1 MMKTVHDM
9 VQAAKTEI
17 REVPLDKSEDAI
29 KQADLLIDVREADE
43 FHAGHIPGAVNI
55 PRGILEFKLT
65 NDPAL
70 EDRGL
75 NMVIYCKN
83 SGRSALS
90 AKAMKEMGY
99 IHVQSIS
106 GGIDAWMEAGKPVVK
121 PELPDFD

>member
-1 MMKTVHDM
+1 MKTAHDM
-9 VQAAKTEI
+9 VEAARAEI
-17 REVPLDKSEDAI
+17 REIPLSQADQAI
-29 KQADLLIDVREADE
+29 QKADLLIDVREADE
-43 FHAGHIPGAVNI
+43 FHAGHIPGAINI

-65 NDPAL
+65 NDPSL

-75 NMVIYCKN
+75 NLVIYCKN

-99 IHVQSIS
+99 IHVQSIA
-106 GGIDAWMEAGKPVVK
+106 GGIEAWEAEKKPLVI

>member
-1 MMKTVHDM
+1 MKNVHDM
-9 VQAAKTEI
+9 VEAAKTQI
-17 REVPLDKSEDAI
+17 REIPLEQSEDAI

-43 FHAGHIPGAVNI
+43 FHAGHIPGALNI

-75 NMVIYCKN
+75 NIVIYCKN

-99 IHVQSIS
+99 MHVQSIA
-106 GGIDAWMEAGKPVVK
+106 GGIEAWQEANKPVIT
-121 PELPDFD
+121 PELPDFG

>member
-1 MMKTVHDM
+1 MKTVHDM
-9 VQAAKTEI
+9 VQAAKAEI
-17 REVPLDKSEDAI
+17 REVPLENSEEAI
-29 KQADLLIDVREADE
+29 EQADMLIDVREADE

-106 GGIDAWMEAGKPVVK
+106 GGIDAWQEAGKPVVK

>member
-1 MMKTVHDM
+1 MKTVHDM

>member
-1 MMKTVHDM
+1 MKNVHDM
-9 VQAAKTEI
+9 VQAAKAEI
-17 REVPLDKSEDAI
+17 REVPLEKSEDAI
-29 KQADLLIDVREADE
+29 KQADMLIDVREADE
-43 FHAGHIPGAVNI
+43 YHAGHIPGAVNI

-106 GGIDAWMEAGKPVVK
+106 GGIEAWQEAGKPVVK

>member
-1 MMKTVHDM
+1 MKTVHDM
-9 VQAAKTEI
+9 VQAAKAEI
-17 REVPLDKSEDAI
+17 MEVPLEKSEEAI
-29 KQADLLIDVREADE
+29 KQADMLIDVREADE
-43 FHAGHIPGAVNI
+43 YHAGHLPGAVNI

-65 NDPAL
+65 NDPTL
-70 EDRGL
+70 EDRAL

-106 GGIDAWMEAGKPVVK
+106 GGFDAWQEAGKPVVK
-121 PELPDFD
+121 PELPDFG

>member
-1 MMKTVHDM
+1 MKTVHDM
-9 VQAAKTEI
+9 VQAAKAEI
-17 REVPLDKSEDAI
+17 REVPLENSEEAI
-29 KQADLLIDVREADE
+29 EQADILIDVREADE

-106 GGIDAWMEAGKPVVK
+106 GGIDAWQEAGKPVVK

>member
-1 MMKTVHDM
+1 MKTVHEM

-17 REVPLDKSEDAI
+17 REVPLEESEEAI
-29 KQADLLIDVREADE
+29 KQADMLIDVREADE
-43 FHAGHIPGAVNI
+43 YHAGHIPGAVNI

-106 GGIDAWMEAGKPVVK
+106 GGIEAWQEAGKPVVK
-121 PELPDFD
+121 PELPKFD

>member
-1 MMKTVHDM
+1 MKTVHDM
-9 VQAAKTEI
+9 VQAAKADI
-17 REVPLDKSEDAI
+17 REVPLDQSDEAI

-43 FHAGHIPGAVNI
+43 FHSGHIPGAINI

-75 NMVIYCKN
+75 NLVIYCKN

-99 IHVQSIS
+99 VHVQSIA
-106 GGIDAWMEAGKPVVK
+106 GGIEAWQEAGKPIIK

>member
-1 MMKTVHDM
+1 MKNVHDM
-9 VQAAKTEI
+9 VEAAKAQI
-17 REVPLDKSEDAI
+17 REIPLEKSEDAI

-43 FHAGHIPGAVNI
+43 FHAGHIPGALNI

-75 NMVIYCKN
+75 NIVIYCKN

-99 IHVQSIS
+99 MHVQSIA
-106 GGIDAWMEAGKPVVK
+106 GGIEAWQEANKPVIT
-121 PELPDFD
+121 PELPDFG

>member
-1 MMKTVHDM
+1 MKTVHDM
-9 VQAAKTEI
+9 VQAAKKEI
-17 REVPLDKSEDAI
+17 REVPLEKSEEAI
-29 KQADLLIDVREADE
+29 RNADLLIDVREADE
-43 FHAGHIPGAVNI
+43 FHEGHIPGAMNV

-70 EDRGL
+70 EDRAL

-99 IHVQSIS
+99 VHVQSIA
-106 GGIDAWMEAGKPVVK
+106 GGMEAWQEAGKPVVK

>member
-1 MMKTVHDM
+1 MKNVHDM
-9 VQAAKTEI
+9 VEAAKAQI
-17 REVPLDKSEDAI
+17 REIPLEQSEDAI

-43 FHAGHIPGAVNI
+43 FHAGHIPGALNI

-65 NDPAL
+65 NDAAL

-75 NMVIYCKN
+75 NIVIYCKN

-99 IHVQSIS
+99 MHVQSIA
-106 GGIDAWMEAGKPVVK
+106 GGIEAWQEANKPVVT
-121 PELPDFD
+121 PELPDFG

>member
-1 MMKTVHDM
+1 MKTVQEM
-9 VQAAKTEI
+9 VQAAKSEI

-43 FHAGHIPGAVNI
+43 FHAGHIPGAINI

-70 EDRGL
+70 ENRGL

-99 IHVQSIS
+99 IHVQSIA
-106 GGIDAWMEAGKPVVK
+106 GGIDAWQDAGKPVVK
-121 PELPDFD
+121 PELPDFN

>member
-1 MMKTVHDM
+1 MKTVHDM
-9 VQAAKTEI
+9 VQAAKAEI
-17 REVPLDKSEDAI
+17 REVPLENSEEAI
-29 KQADLLIDVREADE
+29 EQADMLIDVREADE

-75 NMVIYCKN
+75 NIVIYCKN

-106 GGIDAWMEAGKPVVK
+106 GGIDAWQEAGKSVVK

>member
-1 MMKTVHDM
+1 MKNVHDM
-9 VQAAKTEI
+9 VAAAKAEI
-17 REVPLDKSEDAI
+17 REVPLAQSEDAI
-29 KQADLLIDVREADE
+29 KQADLLIDVRESDE

-75 NMVIYCKN
+75 KMVIYCKN

-90 AKAMKEMGY
+90 AKVMKEMGY
-99 IHVQSIS
+99 IHVQSIA
-106 GGIDAWMEAGKPVVK
+106 GGIDAWQEADKLVVK

>member
-1 MMKTVHDM
+1 MKTVHDM

-17 REVPLDKSEDAI
+17 REVPLDQSEDAI
-29 KQADLLIDVREADE
+29 KKADMLIDVREADE

-65 NDPAL
+65 NDPAF
-70 EDRGL
+70 EDRAL

-99 IHVQSIS
+99 LHVQSIA
-106 GGIDAWMEAGKPVVK
+106 GGIDAWQDAGKPVVK
-121 PELPDFD
+121 PELPDFI

>member
-1 MMKTVHDM
+1 MKTAHDL
-9 VQAAKTEI
+9 VEAARAEI
-17 REVPLDKSEDAI
+17 REIPLDQADDAI
-29 KQADLLIDVREADE
+29 KKADVLLDVREADE
-43 FHAGHIPGAVNI
+43 YNTSHIPGAVNVS
-55 PRGILEFKLT
+55 RGILEFKLT
-65 NDPAL
+65 NDPAF

-106 GGIDAWMEAGKPVVK
+106 GGIDAWQEAGKPVVK

>member
-1 MMKTVHDM
+1 MKTVQDM
-9 VQAAKTEI
+9 VQAAKNEI
-17 REVPLDKSEDAI
+17 REVPLDQSEDAI
-29 KQADLLIDVREADE
+29 KQSDLLIDVREADE

-75 NMVIYCKN
+75 NIVIYCKN

-99 IHVQSIS
+99 IHVQSIA
-106 GGIDAWMEAGKPVVK
+106 GGIDAWQEADKPVVK
-121 PELPDFD
+121 PELPDFE